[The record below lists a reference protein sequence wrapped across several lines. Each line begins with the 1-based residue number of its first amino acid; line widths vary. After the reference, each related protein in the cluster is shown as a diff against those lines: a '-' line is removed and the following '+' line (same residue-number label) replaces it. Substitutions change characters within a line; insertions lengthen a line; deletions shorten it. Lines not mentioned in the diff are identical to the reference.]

1 MYTLVC
7 SLKIC
12 CSLLGYSIVVVQWA
26 LNSPVLVRFKVPQPY
41 KNTLPTVGGT
51 LDMSIRVSVFLYGG
65 LSGLGPALS

>member
-41 KNTLPTVGGT
+41 KNTLAIAYLVA
-51 LDMSIRVSVFLYGG
+51 
-65 LSGLGPALS
+65 SGDHRKEDT